1 MSGFIL
7 PFTVALMAWFFAT
20 GAILWLDRKPEE
32 SWGASILGATI
43 ASGFAFAVV
52 LISTESGSVMAAY
65 AGFLATILLWG
76 WHEMSFL
83 MGFVTG
89 PRREACPP
97 DATGW
102 RRFRLA
108 TATLIHHEIALAA
121 TALLLVLV
129 TWGQPNPIAAWT
141 FLLLFGMR
149 LSTKFNIFLGV
160 PQFSDEMLPDHLSYL
175 RSYFRESRGN
185 PLLPVSAVASVGVT
199 ALLVWL
205 AMAAPAGS
213 GAQVQ
218 YQLLAALSLLG
229 VVEHAFLLLPVRD
242 SALWTWLVE
251 RRNQEQAPELRVIRI
266 SDKGV
271 SDGL

>member
-1 MSGFIL
+1 MMGGFLL
-7 PFTVALMAWFFAT
+7 PFGAAMMAWFFAT
-20 GAILWLDRKPEE
+20 GAILWLDRRPEE
-32 SWGASILGATI
+32 SWGASMLGAT
-43 ASGFAFAVV
+43 V
-52 LISTESGSVMAAY
+52 
-65 AGFLATILLWG
+65 LWG

-89 PRREACPP
+89 PRREACPA

-102 RRFRLA
+102 RRFKLA
-108 TATLIHHEIALAA
+108 TATLIHHEIALAL

-129 TWGQPNPIAAWT
+129 TWGQPNQIAAWT

-149 LSTKFNIFLGV
+149 ISTKFNIFLGV

-185 PLLPVSAVASVGVT
+185 PLLPLSAIASLGIT
-199 ALLVWL
+199 ALFGWL
-205 AMAAPAGS
+205 ALQAPAGS

-218 YQLLAALSLLG
+218 YQLLTALALLG

-242 SALWTWLVE
+242 SALWTWLVD
-251 RRNQEQAPELRVIRI
+251 RGGSGSSSLQTAKI
-266 SDKGV
+266 SEGE
-271 SDGL
+271 

>member
-1 MSGFIL
+1 MTGFLL
-7 PFTVALMAWFFAT
+7 PFTIALMAWFFAT
-20 GAILWLDRKPEE
+20 GAILWLDRRPQD

-52 LISTESGSVMAAY
+52 LISAESGSVTAAY

-97 DATGW
+97 GATGW

-129 TWGQPNPIAAWT
+129 TWGQPNQVSAWA

-160 PQFSDEMLPDHLSYL
+160 PQFSDEMLPDHLAYL
-175 RSYFRESRGN
+175 RSYFRERRGN
-185 PLLPVSAVASVGVT
+185 PLLPLSALASLGVT
-199 ALLVWL
+199 VLLAWL
-205 AMAAPAGS
+205 AASAEPGS

-218 YQLLAALSLLG
+218 FQLLAALSLLG
-229 VVEHAFLLLPVRD
+229 VVEHAFLLLPVRE
-242 SALWTWLVE
+242 SALWTWMVE
-251 RRNQEQAPELRVIRI
+251 KRTQDQAPASRVIRI
-266 SDKGV
+266 AERGV
-271 SDGL
+271 K

>member
-1 MSGFIL
+1 MTGSFLI
-7 PFTVALMAWFFAT
+7 PFGAALMAWFFAT
-20 GAILWLDRKPEE
+20 GAILWLDRRPEE
-32 SWGASILGATI
+32 SWGASMLGATV
-43 ASGFAFAVV
+43 ASGFAFAAV
-52 LISTESGSVMAAY
+52 LISAESGSVAAAY
-65 AGFLATILLWG
+65 AGFVATILLWG

-102 RRFRLA
+102 QRFKLA
-108 TATLIHHEIALAA
+108 TATLIHHEIALAL
-121 TALLLVLV
+121 TALVLVVV
-129 TWGQPNPIAAWT
+129 TWGQPNQIAAWT

-175 RSYFRESRGN
+175 RTYFRESRGN
-185 PLLPVSAVASVGVT
+185 PLLPWSALASLGVT
-199 ALLVWL
+199 GLLAWL
-205 AMAAPAGS
+205 AVQAPAGS

-242 SALWTWLVE
+242 SALWTWLVD
-251 RRNQEQAPELRVIRI
+251 RGGSGSSSLRTVKI
-266 SDKGV
+266 SEGD
-271 SDGL
+271 